1 MTHGPEHHIE
11 HAEHAQHAA
20 HNPFDKRV
28 TLSIAIVA
36 AILACVTMMGHRAHN
51 QTLILQGEAIQAQ
64 TEAGIYH
71 SKEANKWAYY
81 QANKIRSHMYQANLE
96 FLDEIAQLQGK
107 EKVQSAAIKRW
118 KKQIEKYEGRLPSEE
133 KEARDLEKKV
143 KEYQV
148 LAKEKIKESHL
159 AHLRADRFDYGE
171 LGVEFAVV
179 LCSLALLTKRNGF
192 WYVGLLSCL
201 LGVLVAL
208 SGLLG
213 LFLEHGH

>member
-1 MTHGPEHHIE
+1 MPHGPEHHIE

-36 AILACVTMMGHRAHN
+36 AILACVTMLGHRAHN
-51 QTLILQGEAIQAQ
+51 QTLMLQGEAIQAQ
-64 TEAGIYH
+64 TEAGIEH
-71 SKEANKWAYY
+71 SKVTNKWAHF
-81 QANKIRSHMYQANLE
+81 QALNIRSHMYRANQE
-96 FLDEIAQLQGK
+96 MLDEIFRAQGK
-107 EKVQSAAIKRW
+107 GTPSSKSAKRW
-118 KKQIEKYEGRLPSEE
+118 KSQEDKYEATMPG
-133 KEARDLEKKV
+133 LEKDARGIEETV
-143 KEYQV
+143 KKYQD
-148 LAKEKIKESHL
+148 LAKKKIADSHE

-201 LGVLVAL
+201 LGTLVAL

-213 LFLEHGH
+213 LFLEHAH